1 MTHKTDKPQQAIPLC
16 KAVEEDPR
24 DTIRQAILRLDVFNE
39 MLWDETGMPVIN
51 LKNEAM
57 CSGVYWSI
65 NSICRDIEGALELL
79 QGGNSYDLPQ

>member
-1 MTHKTDKPQQAIPLC
+1 MAHKTNKPQQPIQLC

-24 DTIRQAILRLDVFNE
+24 DTIRQAILRLDVINE

-51 LKNEAM
+51 LKNADM

-65 NSICRDIEGALELL
+65 NSVCRDINGALELL
-79 QGGNSYDLPQ
+79 QAGQQP